1 VTDWDRLKDLEL
13 HVEEVALERLERDVS
28 SDFTRVTTV
37 IRLRGDGHEGAGE
50 DVVYDA
56 EDHPDPADPRAVLP
70 LTGRRTLGA
79 FADHLA
85 TLDLFGTSP
94 DGPLRD
100 VSPLYRTYAYES
112 AALDLALRQAGAP
125 LHAVVERTPRPVTFV
140 VSLRLGEPPALEP
153 VARRLAAYPGLRFK
167 LDATTDWTPELIE
180 QLVAT
185 GAVDSID
192 LKGRYTGTIVDTP
205 PDPELYRRLI
215 AAFPG
220 AWLEDPHPQ
229 EEVTEVLDATGA
241 WDRVTWDAPIHGV
254 ADVEALPVRP
264 RMVNVKPSR
273 TGPLRE
279 LFATYAHC
287 ERHGIGMYG
296 GGQFELGPGRGQI
309 QLLAA
314 LYHPDTPNDVSPAGF
329 HAADP
334 PPGLP
339 ESPLAPRAAPAGFRW
354 EEDAER

>member
-1 VTDWDRLKDLEL
+1 MSDWDRIKDLEL
-13 HVEEVALERLERDVS
+13 RVEEVALERLERDVS
-28 SDFTRVTTV
+28 SDITRVTTV
-37 IRLRGDGHEGAGE
+37 IRLRGDGHEGIGE

-56 EDHPDPADPRAVLP
+56 EDHPDPRDPRAVLP
-70 LTGRRTLGA
+70 LTGRHTLET
-79 FADHLA
+79 FAQHLA
-85 TLDLFGTSP
+85 TLDLFPTSA

-112 AALDLALRQAGAP
+112 AALDLALRQAGTA
-125 LHAVVERTPRPVTFV
+125 LHTVVERPPRPLTFV
-140 VSLRLGEPPALEP
+140 VSLRLGEPPTLEP
-153 VARRLAAYPGLRFK
+153 VTRRLAAYPGLRFK
-167 LDATTDWTPELIE
+167 LDATVDWTPELIDA
-180 QLVAT
+180 LVRT

-215 AAFPG
+215 AAFPD
-220 AWLEDPHPQ
+220 AWLEDPHPDDA
-229 EEVTEVLDATGA
+229 VTAVLDEAEA
-241 WDRVTWDAPIHGV
+241 WGRVTWDAPIHGV

-287 ERHGIGMYG
+287 ERRGIGMYG

-309 QLLAA
+309 QLLAS
-314 LYHPDTPNDVSPAGF
+314 LYHPDTPNDVSPGGF

-339 ESPLAPRAAPAGFRW
+339 TSPLAPQAHPAGFRW
-354 EEDAER
+354 G